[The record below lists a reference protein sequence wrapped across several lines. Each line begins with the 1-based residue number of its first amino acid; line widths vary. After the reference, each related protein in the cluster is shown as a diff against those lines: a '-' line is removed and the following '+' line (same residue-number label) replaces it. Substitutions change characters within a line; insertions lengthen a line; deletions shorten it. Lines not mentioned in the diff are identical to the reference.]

1 MHGTSAQSGSHP
13 SATMTALEAE
23 GKYGAADFPV
33 TFDGTVGLYRPT
45 DAAVPSGDTA
55 VLFVSSWGFE
65 ELCARKFWRLLAADL
80 GRQGIASLRFDYPG
94 TGDALDLDDYA
105 DGLDIWYRS
114 ILSAAQ
120 VLRDLS
126 GARRLLLI
134 GHGIGAAMA
143 WKAAERL
150 GDVAGIAMAAPATS
164 GRRWVREFMAL
175 SRIAD
180 HGAIKHATPPSGP
193 AMGEQTIPDAI
204 LAGIR
209 TLDISK
215 AESAPAPDVL
225 VLTQEGRANDAA
237 FVEYLASLG
246 VRTRS
251 APFVDYDLF
260 ARDVLLSIPPRAAIG
275 ELVSWASTLKGT
287 DQSPARPTLP
297 ESQPLVGDGFTETPV
312 RFGNGNRLYGILS
325 EPQGPRGGATVMM
338 LSTGYDRMSG
348 WGRITSRICRDLAR
362 AGIPAF
368 RFDFANVADSPPHPD
383 APEQVMYNESLVR
396 DVGEA
401 MTFLEAR
408 RLSPVVLSGR
418 CSGGYTAFR
427 SGISYKPVK
436 AVVPVNPFDFS
447 LAPDTD
453 VDALINASLQPLASY
468 GEKMRSGGFWKRV
481 LRGEVNV
488 TRGVRNLSRML
499 VAKGIAKAL
508 PVLVRF
514 PFLSSNLRRVTR
526 DFQTMAANG
535 TQVSL
540 IYSDGDIGVPN
551 LEARFGREGYLMARY
566 DNTNIAFLADADHNL
581 TTAPARDYWRTEL
594 QKTALRFTPSD

>member
-1 MHGTSAQSGSHP
+1 MHGTSARKDP
-13 SATMTALEAE
+13 SPLVTAVATE
-23 GKYGAADFPV
+23 GGGRYAAADFPV
-33 TFDGTVGLYRPT
+33 TFAGTMGLYRPS
-45 DAAVPSGDTA
+45 DAAQPSDTA

-80 GRQGIASLRFDYPG
+80 GREGIASLRFDYPG
-94 TGDALDLDDYA
+94 TGDALDLEDYSA
-105 DGLDIWYRS
+105 GLDIWHRS
-114 ILSAAQ
+114 ILSAAE
-120 VLRDLS
+120 VLRGLS
-126 GARRLLLI
+126 DARRLLLV
-134 GHGIGAAMA
+134 GHGIGAALA
-143 WKAAERL
+143 WRAAETL

-193 AMGEQTIPDAI
+193 AMGEQVIPDAV

-215 AESAPAPDVL
+215 PETAVAPDIL

-237 FVEYLASLG
+237 FVEHLASLG
-246 VRTRS
+246 ARTHS
-251 APFVDYDLF
+251 APFEDYDLF
-260 ARDVLLSIPPRAAIG
+260 ARDVLLSIPPRAAIR
-275 ELVSWASTLKGT
+275 ELVSWASGLKGA
-287 DQSPARPTLP
+287 DPVSARPALP
-297 ESQPLVGDGFTETPV
+297 DCQPLTGDGFTETPV
-312 RFGNGNRLYGILS
+312 RFGEGGRLYGILC
-325 EPQGPRGGATVMM
+325 EPQGPRRGATVMM

-348 WGRITSRICRDLAR
+348 WGRITTRICRDLAR

-383 APEQVMYNESLVR
+383 APAQVMYHDSLVD

-401 MTFLEAR
+401 MAFLEAR

-427 SGISYKPVK
+427 SGIRFKPVK

-499 VAKGIAKAL
+499 FAKAVAKAL

-514 PFLSSNLRRVTR
+514 PFLLPSLKRVTR
-526 DFQTMAANG
+526 DFEAMAANG
-535 TQVSL
+535 TRVSL
-540 IYSDGDIGVPN
+540 IYSEGDIGVPN
-551 LEARFGREGYLMARY
+551 LETRFGKGGYLMRRY
-566 DNTNIAFLADADHNL
+566 ANANLVFLAEADHNL
-581 TTAPARDYWRTEL
+581 TTAPAREYWQAEL
-594 QKTALRFTPSD
+594 QKTASHFTPSP